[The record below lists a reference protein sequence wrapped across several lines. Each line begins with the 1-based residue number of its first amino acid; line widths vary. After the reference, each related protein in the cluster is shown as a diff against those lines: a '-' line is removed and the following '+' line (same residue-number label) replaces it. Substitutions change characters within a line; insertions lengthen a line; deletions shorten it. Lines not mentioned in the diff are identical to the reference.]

1 MPAAADALSS
11 SSSQDAR
18 SALLHKLINSHRQA
32 HKLLAAQRAQAADM
46 TRQTQRLHAA
56 LIAFFRAHQDGS
68 VRSSGTSQQQQ
79 QREAVSP
86 WEPAELWDAD
96 SLGLQYPRMVDLVT
110 TLLATATHSVEGSV
124 LAKSTAADS
133 SVADYDAFVESLT
146 DGSYFSSENRQSA
159 VVPSPPA
166 ENARASSSDGQPQPS
181 TDAVPT
187 RSPEGGAG
195 GSSTASKRSTSRG
208 PAPVPAHLV
217 DISPATSP
225 NRLNSQKV
233 GNESAAGE
241 HTPARELQK
250 DSSADRTTDG
260 QAPATA
266 AGDDA
271 KAVAWTPVS
280 AASSPSLA
288 PSGRASAVV
297 PRNDDGGS
305 AAKANT
311 FYFAGAEVSVGDLRV
326 VGIAG
331 DPGTPKAGSPKHA
344 AAGGGKS
351 SGKPSAG
358 DRNSRTGAAS
368 ARASKQQGDAAAAT
382 TTVRG
387 ASIGLRQQKLAA
399 AAADADQLQVGDTI
413 LEFCGEQ
420 VCDRPS
426 LVNAVSLTSP
436 LLLRD
441 LTVTVS
447 RPGDARDTTRKIH
460 VRGLPTPG
468 EDAQHRL
475 ERVTSSV
482 AGTADAAPP
491 GEPEPMKRLYSLTST
506 LSAHSGTYGSF
517 RSVLTDDDGNPVL
530 HAASSPLRAPI
541 EAHPAQLSFL
551 APFVGLATEPLLATL
566 FLPPYVSIIN
576 PLSRPASFATS
587 SGAGTA
593 TKLQFGDE

>member
-1 MPAAADALSS
+1 MPAAADGSS
-11 SSSQDAR
+11 SSPQDSR
-18 SALLHKLINSHRQA
+18 TALLHKLINSHRQA

-46 TRQTQRLHAA
+46 ARQTQRLHAA

-68 VRSSGTSQQQQ
+68 VRSSGTSQQQ
-79 QREAVSP
+79 REAVS
-86 WEPAELWDAD
+86 AWDAD
-96 SLGLQYPRMVDLVT
+96 SQGPRYTRMVDLVT
-110 TLLATATHSVEGSV
+110 TLLATATHSAEGRV
-124 LAKSTAADS
+124 LAKSTASDS
-133 SVADYDAFVESLT
+133 SAADYDAFVESLT
-146 DGSYFSSENRQSA
+146 DGSYFLFEKRQSA
-159 VVPSPPA
+159 VVPTLPA
-166 ENARASSSDGQPQPS
+166 ESARAPSSDGQPQRS
-181 TDAVPT
+181 TDDTVRT
-187 RSPEGGAG
+187 RSPSREGGVA
-195 GSSTASKRSTSRG
+195 GSSTASNRSTSRG
-208 PAPVPAHLV
+208 PAAVPAHLV

-225 NRLNSQKV
+225 NRLHNQKV
-233 GNESAAGE
+233 ENESAAGSG
-241 HTPARELQK
+241 HSPARGLQK
-250 DSSADRTTDG
+250 DSSADRTTDV

-271 KAVAWTPVS
+271 KAAAWTPVS
-280 AASSPSLA
+280 AASSPA
-288 PSGRASAVV
+288 PSERASAVV
-297 PRNDDGGS
+297 PTPDDVGG

-326 VGIAG
+326 VGIVG
-331 DPGTPKAGSPKHA
+331 DPGTPKAGSPKNA

-358 DRNSRTGAAS
+358 GRNSRTGAAS
-368 ARASKQQGDAAAAT
+368 ARSGKQQGDAAAAT

-447 RPGDARDTTRKIH
+447 RPGDARDTARKIH

-475 ERVTSSV
+475 ERGTSSV

>member
-1 MPAAADALSS
+1 
-11 SSSQDAR
+11 
-18 SALLHKLINSHRQA
+18 
-32 HKLLAAQRAQAADM
+32 
-46 TRQTQRLHAA
+46 
-56 LIAFFRAHQDGS
+56 
-68 VRSSGTSQQQQ
+68 
-79 QREAVSP
+79 
-86 WEPAELWDAD
+86 
-96 SLGLQYPRMVDLVT
+96 
-110 TLLATATHSVEGSV
+110 
-124 LAKSTAADS
+124 
-133 SVADYDAFVESLT
+133 
-146 DGSYFSSENRQSA
+146 
-159 VVPSPPA
+159 
-166 ENARASSSDGQPQPS
+166 
-181 TDAVPT
+181 
-187 RSPEGGAG
+187 
-195 GSSTASKRSTSRG
+195 
-208 PAPVPAHLV
+208 V

-233 GNESAAGE
+233 EKESATSSG
-241 HTPARELQK
+241 HTPARELQTN
-250 DSSADRTTDG
+250 SSADG
-260 QAPATA
+260 QATA

-271 KAVAWTPVS
+271 KVVAWTPVS

-288 PSGRASAVV
+288 PSGRASAAV
-297 PRNDDGGS
+297 PTTDEVGS

-311 FYFAGAEVSVGDLRV
+311 FYFAEAEVSVGDLRV

-331 DPGTPKAGSPKHA
+331 DPGTPKVGSPKHA
-344 AAGGGKS
+344 AAGGGKP
-351 SGKPSAG
+351 GKPSAG
-358 DRNSRTGAAS
+358 GRKSRTGAAA
-368 ARASKQQGDAAAAT
+368 ARSGKQQGDAAAAT

-468 EDAQHRL
+468 DDAQHRL

-506 LSAHSGTYGSF
+506 LSAPSGTYGSF

-541 EAHPAQLSFL
+541 EAHPVQLSFL

>member
-1 MPAAADALSS
+1 MPAAADASS
-11 SSSQDAR
+11 SSPQGAR
-18 SALLHKLINSHRQA
+18 TALLHKLINSHRQA
-32 HKLLAAQRAQAADM
+32 HTLLAAQRTQAADM

-68 VRSSGTSQQQQ
+68 TSQQQQQ

-86 WEPAELWDAD
+86 WEAAELRDAD
-96 SLGLQYPRMVDLVT
+96 SLGLRYTRMVDLIT
-110 TLLATATHSVEGSV
+110 TLLATATNSAEGSV
-124 LAKSTAADS
+124 LAKSTASDRSLS
-133 SVADYDAFVESLT
+133 SAADYDAFMESLA
-146 DGSYFSSENRQSA
+146 DGSYFSSEKRQSA

-166 ENARASSSDGQPQPS
+166 ESARASSSDGQPQPS

-187 RSPEGGAG
+187 RSPSGEGGAG
-195 GSSTASKRSTSRG
+195 GSSAASKRSTSRG

-225 NRLNSQKV
+225 IRQNSQKV
-233 GNESAAGE
+233 GNDSAAGGG
-241 HTPARELQK
+241 HSPARELQK
-250 DSSADRTTDG
+250 DSSADRTTEG
-260 QAPATA
+260 QATTAA

-271 KAVAWTPVS
+271 KAAAWTPVS

-297 PRNDDGGS
+297 PTNDDVGS
-305 AAKANT
+305 AAKVNT

-351 SGKPSAG
+351 SGKHSAG
-358 DRNSRTGAAS
+358 GRNSRTGAAS
-368 ARASKQQGDAAAAT
+368 ARAGKQQGDAAAAS

-399 AAADADQLQVGDTI
+399 AAADVDQLQVGDTI

-468 EDAQHRL
+468 DDAQHRL

-506 LSAHSGTYGSF
+506 LSAPSGTYGSF

-530 HAASSPLRAPI
+530 HASSPLRAPI

-566 FLPPYVSIIN
+566 FLPPYVSTIN